1 MEEVHLLG
9 GRFEVM
15 HEKSLSRIINRE
27 NESMRGETQIQIK
40 KVLNGD
46 G

>member
-1 MEEVHLLG
+1 MKRAFL
-9 GRFEVM
+9 
-15 HEKSLSRIINRE
+15 RIINRE